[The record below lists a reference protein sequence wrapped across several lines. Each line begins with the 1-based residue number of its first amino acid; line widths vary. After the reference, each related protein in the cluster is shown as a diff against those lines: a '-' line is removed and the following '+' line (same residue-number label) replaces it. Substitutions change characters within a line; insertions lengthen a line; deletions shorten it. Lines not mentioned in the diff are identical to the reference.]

1 MLVHATMY
9 NIIIEIFTILR
20 LEVSVY
26 DWYWSLVVK
35 VVHAHGYLLGPE
47 QDLMKVNSVQSQ
59 VVVQSTGF
67 SIFCMWSKVGW
78 GEYC

>member
-1 MLVHATMY
+1 M
-9 NIIIEIFTILR
+9 
-20 LEVSVY
+20 Y

-47 QDLMKVNSVQSQ
+47 QNLMKVNGVQSQ

-67 SIFCMWSKVGW
+67 SIFWTWSKVGR
-78 GEYC
+78 GGNIVEIHMLGVRLQNLVVISQRYYF

>member
-1 MLVHATMY
+1 M
-9 NIIIEIFTILR
+9 
-20 LEVSVY
+20 Y

-47 QDLMKVNSVQSQ
+47 QDLMKVDGVQSQ

-67 SIFCMWSKVGW
+67 SIFCTWSKVVGR
-78 GEYC
+78 GG